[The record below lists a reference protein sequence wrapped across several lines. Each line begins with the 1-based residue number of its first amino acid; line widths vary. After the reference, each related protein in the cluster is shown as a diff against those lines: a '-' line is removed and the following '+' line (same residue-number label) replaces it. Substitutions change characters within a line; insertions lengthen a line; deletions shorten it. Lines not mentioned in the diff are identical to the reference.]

1 MVGGSTA
8 LATARRESYSFSYS
22 RLRYSRLSYFR
33 YMVIQAY
40 VYARNRVM
48 DCWSQKLYISLNR
61 VLEFLG
67 IVAVYLFAHII
78 LIVCFSSCL
87 AAVRGVSPL
96 RLLFSETLVDRH

>member
-8 LATARRESYSFSYS
+8 LATARRESYSFNYS

-67 IVAVYLFAHII
+67 IVAVYLFVHII
-78 LIVCFSSCL
+78 LIAYLVVCFSSCL

-96 RLLFSETLVDRH
+96 RLRLVKL